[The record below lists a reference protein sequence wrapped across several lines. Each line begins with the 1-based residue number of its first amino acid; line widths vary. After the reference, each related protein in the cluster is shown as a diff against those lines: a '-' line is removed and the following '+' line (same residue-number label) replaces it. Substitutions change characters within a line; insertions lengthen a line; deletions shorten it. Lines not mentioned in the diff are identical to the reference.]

1 MLSYQSKEI
10 KLASSEGSL
19 KLPFPAAQ
27 RSAARLTCR
36 YQHQSYA
43 HIQQR
48 ANESKIDSG
57 ESAEVLRNRRV
68 VPLVGDW
75 ESKGHAL
82 NVRGDKFTT
91 AIHDLF
97 GKGRAERVP
106 LSK

>member
-1 MLSYQSKEI
+1 MSYQSKEI

-19 KLPFPAAQ
+19 KLPFLPAQ
-27 RSAARLTCR
+27 HSAARLTCR
-36 YQHQSYA
+36 YQHQCYA

-48 ANESKIDSG
+48 AKESKIDGG
-57 ESAEVLRNRRV
+57 ESAEVLRNRRAV
-68 VPLVGDW
+68 LLVGDR

-91 AIHDLF
+91 AICDLF